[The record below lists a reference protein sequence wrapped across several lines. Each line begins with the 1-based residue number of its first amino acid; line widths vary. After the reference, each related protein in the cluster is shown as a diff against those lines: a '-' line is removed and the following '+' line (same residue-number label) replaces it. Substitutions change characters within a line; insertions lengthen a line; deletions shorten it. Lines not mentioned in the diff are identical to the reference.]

1 MKFIKG
7 IMVPL
12 EEVKN
17 LLDFEEYPPKLL
29 KFTSA

>member
-12 EEVKN
+12 EDFQN
-17 LLDFEEYPPKLL
+17 LLDFEEYPPN
-29 KFTSA
+29 